1 MAKKT
6 KFYIL
11 FFVVL
16 VVGFYLALKVF
27 VPGVFDTQINP
38 IGQVRSFQFINQDGQ
53 TVTEKNIAG
62 KVTAVEYFFTTC
74 KGICPRLNKNLKTV
88 YEEFKNDPG
97 FMILSHTS
105 DPEVDNPDKLKAHA
119 ASMGVNTDKWVFLT
133 GRKDSLYNMA
143 RFSYKIDDPA
153 NNLKSINDDFLHTQ
167 FIALVNK
174 KGDVVKVYDGL
185 KISEMKDMAGQ
196 IRKLLK
202 E

>member
-6 KFYIL
+6 KLYLI

-16 VVGFYLALKVF
+16 VIGFYLALKIF

-88 YEEFKNDPG
+88 YDEFKGEPD

-119 ASMGVNTDKWVFLT
+119 ASLGVNTDKWVFLT